1 MSERSSEPGRPLRAR
16 HAGPCRAMFAPM
28 LWLVTLALLL
38 VAAVQP
44 VPAQIAPRLT
54 GEVAI
59 KELDAA
65 SAALAA
71 RAAGQPG
78 TALDA
83 ASRHLKAL
91 AASLRQSLGGDVGK
105 PVETVGSGPRA
116 RVLRAH
122 AAALRTQDF
131 LKSCSG
137 CTGADASATAAALAA
152 GIDAFATDVQVA
164 KWVPVIDTVET
175 LDHRPLFAIRQGG
188 KASGLALNGVNLAD
202 TQCADPRI
210 TATDAGGKPL
220 ATQPTLTGVLATRL
234 ELRWPGVATLPAGP
248 VVLHVV
254 PQHKMFLLGCTT
266 LPEATATFE
275 VTPPVRFA
283 VAYELSASCASGQ
296 TVLGR
301 GTMPTIEGYRS
312 TVVRTIDTSGCAAP
326 QSYTVTATVA
336 LGGGS
341 GPVSVGPI
349 TQSADAAI
357 TAGLPGGL
365 ILSWNPAVKTLFV
378 RSGAS
383 QCKGVD

>member
-1 MSERSSEPGRPLRAR
+1 MSDCSGVSGRPRRAG
-16 HAGPCRAMFAPM
+16 HAGSHCAMFAHMICP
-28 LWLVTLALLL
+28 VTLALLL
-38 VAAVQP
+38 AVTAQP
-44 VPAQIAPRLT
+44 VAAQIAPRLT

-65 SAALAA
+65 SVALAA

-83 ASRHLKAL
+83 ASRQLKAL
-91 AASLRQSLGGDVGK
+91 AASLRESLGGDVGK
-105 PVETVGSGPRA
+105 PVETIGSEPRA

-131 LKSCSG
+131 LKSCGG
-137 CTGADASATAAALAA
+137 CTGADAGATAAALAA
-152 GIDAFATDVQVA
+152 GIDALAKAGQVA
-164 KWVPVIDTVET
+164 KLVPVIDTVET
-175 LDHRPLFAIRQGG
+175 LDHRPLFAVRQGG
-188 KASGLALNGVNLAD
+188 KSSGLALNGVNLAD

-234 ELRWPGVATLPAGP
+234 ELHWPEVAALPAGP
-248 VVLHVV
+248 VVLHVL
-254 PQHKMFLLGCTT
+254 PQHKVFLLGCTT
-266 LPEATATFE
+266 LPEATATFQ

-283 VAYELSASCASGQ
+283 VAYELSAGCAGGQ

-301 GTMPTIEGYRS
+301 GTMPTIEGYGS
-312 TVVRTIDTSGCAAP
+312 TAARTIDTASCTAP

-336 LGGGS
+336 LGS
-341 GPVSVGPI
+341 SDPVSVGPI
-349 TQSADAAI
+349 TQSADAAM

-365 ILSWNPAVKTLFV
+365 ILSWNPMVKTLFV

>member
-1 MSERSSEPGRPLRAR
+1 MSECGGAPGRLPRAG
-16 HAGPCRAMFAPM
+16 HAGFRRTM
-28 LWLVTLALLL
+28 LTLTLLL
-38 VAAVQP
+38 VAAAQLVT
-44 VPAQIAPRLT
+44 AQIAPRLT

-59 KELDAA
+59 HELDAV
-65 SAALAA
+65 STALAA
-71 RAAGQPG
+71 RATGQPG
-78 TALDA
+78 TPLGAV
-83 ASRHLKAL
+83 SRQLKAL
-91 AASLRQSLGGDVGK
+91 AESLRESLGGDLGK
-105 PVETVGSGPRA
+105 PVETIGSEPRA

-137 CTGADASATAAALAA
+137 CTGADADATAAALAA
-152 GIDAFATDVQVA
+152 GIDALAKDGTVA
-164 KWVPVIDTVET
+164 KLVPVIDTLET
-175 LDHRPLFAIRQGG
+175 LDHRPLFAVRQGG
-188 KASGLALNGVNLAD
+188 KSPGLALNGVNLAD
-202 TQCADPRI
+202 TQCADPRV

-220 ATQPTLTGVLATRL
+220 ATQPTLTGVLPTRL
-234 ELRWPGVATLPAGP
+234 ELHWPEVAALPAGP

-254 PQHKMFLLGCTT
+254 PQHKVFLLGCTT

-283 VAYELSASCASGQ
+283 VDYVLSASCASGQ

-301 GTMPTIEGYRS
+301 GTMPTITGYGS
-312 TVVRTIDTSGCAAP
+312 TVVHAIDTSSCTAP

-336 LGGGS
+336 S
-341 GPVSVGPI
+341 GAGARVSVGPF
-349 TQSADAAI
+349 TQSAGASI

-365 ILSWNPAVKTLFV
+365 VLSWNPAVNTLFV

>member
-1 MSERSSEPGRPLRAR
+1 MRAEHVGFR
-16 HAGPCRAMFAPM
+16 RAIFTLIPCLA
-28 LWLVTLALLL
+28 TLALLL
-38 VAAVQP
+38 AAAQP
-44 VPAQIAPRLT
+44 VAAQIAPRLT

-71 RAAGQPG
+71 HAASQPG
-78 TALDA
+78 TALDD
-83 ASRHLKAL
+83 ASQQLKAL
-91 AASLRQSLGGDVGK
+91 AASLHESLGGDIGK
-105 PVETVGSGPRA
+105 PVETIDGATRA

-131 LKSCSG
+131 LKSCNG
-137 CTGADASATAAALAA
+137 CTGADTAATAAALAA
-152 GIDAFATDVQVA
+152 GIDALA
-164 KWVPVIDTVET
+164 KAGQMAKLVPVIDTVET
-175 LDHRPLFAIRQGG
+175 LDHRPLFAVRQGG
-188 KASGLALNGVNLAD
+188 KSSGLALNGVNLAD

-234 ELRWPGVATLPAGP
+234 ELHWPEVAALSAGP

-254 PQHKMFLLGCTT
+254 PQHKVFLLGCTT
-266 LPEATATFE
+266 LPEATATFR
-275 VTPPVRFA
+275 VTPPVRYA
-283 VAYELSASCASGQ
+283 VAYELSATCASGQ
-296 TVLGR
+296 TVLSH
-301 GTMPTIEGYRS
+301 GTMPTIEGYGS
-312 TVVRTIDTSGCAAP
+312 TVARTIDTSSCAAP

-341 GPVSVGPI
+341 PVSVGPI

-365 ILSWNPAVKTLFV
+365 ILSWNPTVKTLFV